1 VHQYRWKK
9 SPPAP
14 LFALRRPTWR
24 IGARALSKSGSP
36 RSKAC
41 GAMRW
46 RLAPMLSKDFKE
58 FVELLN
64 ANAVEYLIVGGYA
77 LAVHGQP
84 RYTGDLDIWLGPGRA
99 NIDRVLDCLGLAAA
113 DFEQPGAVIQLG
125 YPPVRIDL
133 LTTFDGVTFAD
144 CYPRRQRV
152 TVAGLPLPILSLDD
166 FKANKRA
173 SGRPK
178 DLADLHSL
186 DEPEDDR

>member
-1 VHQYRWKK
+1 
-9 SPPAP
+9 
-14 LFALRRPTWR
+14 
-24 IGARALSKSGSP
+24 
-36 RSKAC
+36 
-41 GAMRW
+41 MRW

-84 RYTGDLDIWLGPGRA
+84 RYTGDLDLWLGPGRA
-99 NIDRVLDCLGLAAA
+99 NVDRVLDCLGRFGFGSLGLAAA
-113 DFEQPGAVIQLG
+113 DFEQPDAVIQLG

-133 LTTFDGVTFAD
+133 LTTIDGVTFAD
-144 CYPRRQRV
+144 CYPRRQMV

-186 DEPEDDR
+186 DESEDER